1 MGEEWNGA
9 HPDSVELRMVLVGT
23 IDCGKTLTADNLLGQ
38 KGSSSSTSRSCILR
52 RGLSHSRRLTLVEAP
67 RWYWSGSHLESSV
80 QQETKQALSLAAPG
94 PHAFLLLIP
103 VNQFTEMEQRVP
115 RELEEVFGRG
125 VLQHTLVVLTCGDY
139 LCGRTA
145 EEYLARE
152 NQGLREVIGLCE
164 GRYHVMNN
172 RQPDNKEQVK
182 ELLAKVS
189 KPVMSMLMGANVMSL
204 S

>member
-1 MGEEWNGA
+1 
-9 HPDSVELRMVLVGT
+9 MVLVGT

-38 KGSSSSTSRSCILR
+38 KGSSSASSRSCIVR
-52 RGLSHSRRLTLVEAP
+52 RGVSHSCRLTLVEAP
-67 RWYWSGSHLESSV
+67 RWYWSGGRLESSV
-80 QQETKQALSLAAPG
+80 QEETKQALALAAPG

-103 VNQFTEMEQRVP
+103 VNQFTEMEQRAP

-139 LCGRTA
+139 LLGRTA
-145 EEYLARE
+145 EEYLAKE
-152 NQGLREVIGLCE
+152 VQGLREVIGLCK

-172 RQPDNKEQVK
+172 RQPDNREQVK

-189 KPVMSMLMGANVMSL
+189 KSVMCMSACE
-204 S
+204 